1 MVALG
6 YKTDSITKYIIQSE
20 SLKEI
25 YPNRENM
32 YIHFFFL
39 FRSMN
44 KYYFCNHKNHSIVRE
59 F

>member
-44 KYYFCNHKNHSIVRE
+44 KYYFCNLKNHSIV
-59 F
+59 